1 MSLVVN
7 YNAMAFN
14 AHRNLQGTSK
24 SLAGS
29 VEKLSSGLRV
39 NSAADDPAGLVISE
53 YMRAQSEG
61 LGQAVRNANDGIN
74 LVKTAEAALN
84 EVHNLLRQMRTLSLH
99 AANAGA
105 NSDEAI
111 AADDAAVQKAV
122 ESIDRIATNTK
133 FNGLTLLDG
142 NYSKDFQIGANSG
155 ETATLSIDSIASDD
169 LGVDS
174 IDLTSDAQQAIDDI
188 DDAIQSVS
196 DIRTELGSFQRYTL
210 ETTVS
215 SLTIAQENIRASES
229 TIRDADVAAEMVT
242 FTRNNI
248 MLQAGTAMLA
258 QANQAPQ
265 QVLSLIR

>member
-24 SLAGS
+24 ALASS

-53 YMRAQSEG
+53 HMRAQAEG
-61 LGQAVRNANDGIN
+61 LGQAIRNANDGVN

-105 NSDEAI
+105 NSTEAI

-142 NYSKDFQIGANSG
+142 SYAYDFQIGANSG
-155 ETATLSIDSIASDD
+155 ETATLTIASIASADI
-169 LGVDS
+169 GVDAL
-174 IDLTSDAQQAIDDI
+174 DLTTDAQQAIDDI
-188 DDAIQSVS
+188 DDAIESVS
-196 DIRTELGSFQRYTL
+196 DVRTDLGSFQR
-210 ETTVS
+210 
-215 SLTIAQENIRASES
+215 
-229 TIRDADVAAEMVT
+229 
-242 FTRNNI
+242 
-248 MLQAGTAMLA
+248 
-258 QANQAPQ
+258 
-265 QVLSLIR
+265 